1 MSSNLDPTESDS
13 FVLDGS
19 SDDKSKFLCFY
30 VSTNWQIKDYV
41 YETFT
46 VEHKTLWIKVVGYY
60 ALEGVMTPTIIIPH
74 YQIGQ
79 MKNVRGRVNT
89 QVCVQWHLLSN
100 AFNCRDN
107 HTIRSTQRE

>member
-1 MSSNLDPTESDS
+1 MLVQTGKLKIMFMKLLPW
-13 FVLDGS
+13 
-19 SDDKSKFLCFY
+19 
-30 VSTNWQIKDYV
+30 STKHFGLQLSAIM
-41 YETFT
+41 
-46 VEHKTLWIKVVGYY
+46 L

-79 MKNVRGRVNT
+79 VKNVRGRVNT

-107 HTIRSTQRE
+107 RTIRSTQWEYALKEGFSNKHEQVGIKT